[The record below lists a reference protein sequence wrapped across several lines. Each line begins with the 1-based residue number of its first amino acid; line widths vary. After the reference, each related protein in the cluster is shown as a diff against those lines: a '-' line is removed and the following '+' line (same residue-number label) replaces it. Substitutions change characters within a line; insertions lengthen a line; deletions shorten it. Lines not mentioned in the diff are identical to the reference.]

1 MSNKIKKMQS
11 PKQPQFKEGFTAKLR
26 LKGGIEISN
35 EYGGN
40 VIIEIPN
47 ESNDIAFETVKK
59 TLASHIRA
67 QKIHFNEKVSI
78 LMLIEALLVVHRFE
92 ITKNTP
98 SQ

>member
-11 PKQPQFKEGFTAKLR
+11 SKQPIFQEGYTAKLR
-26 LKGGIEISN
+26 LDGGIEVSN
-35 EYGGN
+35 EYGSG
-40 VIIEIPN
+40 VIVEIPN

-59 TLASHIRA
+59 TLASHIHA

-78 LMLIEALLVVHRFE
+78 LMLIEALMVVHRFE
-92 ITKNTP
+92 ITKNI